1 MHRRLLAVLV
11 PLAVLLVA
19 ALGVPLSVTVAER
32 EMQETYVDRLNDVGR
47 FASLA
52 ETALSTGRTEA
63 LHQELARYRELYG
76 IPAAVI
82 DTSGTVL
89 LGPAGAYQ
97 EAARAEPALPR
108 IVTAALA
115 GARSEPSGE
124 WAPWDD
130 SALVVAEPVG
140 RDSEV
145 VGAVVTISDLSK
157 TRCRI
162 LVRWARLAGLGLL
175 PLIALVAVAWPVSAW
190 VLRPVRE
197 LDAASSRISQ
207 GDLTTRA
214 DAEAGP
220 VELRRL
226 AGSFNTMMDA
236 VENAVQRQR
245 AFVSDASHQLR
256 NPLTSLRLAVE
267 SLEPHLRA
275 DGDGRQVYDV
285 AVDELRAMQRMLNS
299 LQASARM
306 ESIRTASPVD
316 LDAVLATRV
325 DRWRALTATAG
336 QTLRVDVPP
345 GLRLLEPSG
354 GLGSILDE
362 LISNALRL
370 SNAKVV
376 EVTARVVPGG
386 AGGGPGDGGHVGH
399 GGGAG
404 AGRDGGVCARHGG
417 GEGVGHGGGAGV
429 GHVGVCAGHGGG
441 AGAGHVGGDCVGH
454 GGGADDGHGDA
465 SAAGGVVA
473 IAVRD
478 DGQGIDASERAQ
490 AIQRFWRSPRHQN
503 VPGTG
508 LGLAICADLVG
519 AAGGELR
526 LEDGLPRP
534 DGSGHGF
541 AAVVALPV
549 VPRVASS
556 SM

>member
-1 MHRRLLAVLV
+1 MHRRLLVVLV

-19 ALGVPLSVTVAER
+19 ALGVPLSVSVAER
-32 EMQETYVDRLNDVGR
+32 EIQETYVDRLNDVGR
-47 FASLA
+47 FSSLA

-63 LHQELARYRELYG
+63 LQQELARYHELYG
-76 IPAAVI
+76 IPVAVI

-89 LGPAGAYQ
+89 LGPADAYQ
-97 EAARAEPALPR
+97 EAARKEPALPR

-115 GARSEPSGE
+115 GARPEPSGE

-157 TRCRI
+157 TRSRI
-162 LVRWARLAGLGLL
+162 LTRWARLAGLGLL

-207 GDLTTRA
+207 GDLTIRA

-226 AGSFNTMMDA
+226 AESFNTMMDA

-267 SLEPHLRA
+267 SLEPHLGPADGSGNGAGNRA
-275 DGDGRQVYDV
+275 GDGRQVYAV
-285 AVDELRAMQRMLNS
+285 AVDELKAMQRMLNS

-325 DRWRALTATAG
+325 DRWRALTENAG
-336 QTLRVDVPP
+336 QTLAVDVPP

-370 SNAKVV
+370 SDARAV
-376 EVTARVVPGG
+376 EVTAQADPGEAG
-386 AGGGPGDGGHVGH
+386 GPGGGPGDGQG
-399 GGGAG
+399 
-404 AGRDGGVCARHGG
+404 DGP
-417 GEGVGHGGGAGV
+417 GVGSGG
-429 GHVGVCAGHGGG
+429 
-441 AGAGHVGGDCVGH
+441 
-454 GGGADDGHGDA
+454 
-465 SAAGGVVA
+465 GGVVT
-473 IAVRD
+473 IVVRD
-478 DGQGIDASERAQ
+478 DGQGIDASERVQ
-490 AIQRFWRSPRHQN
+490 ALRRFWRSPRHQN

-541 AAVVALPV
+541 AAVVALPA
-549 VPRVASS
+549 VPRVASPS
-556 SM
+556 DAPAPAPA

>member
-1 MHRRLLAVLV
+1 MSRRLLSVLV

-19 ALGVPLSVTVAER
+19 ALGVPLGVTVAER
-32 EMQETYVDRLNDVGR
+32 EMQEAYVDRLNDVGR

-63 LHQELARYRELYG
+63 LQQELTRYHELYD

-89 LGPAGAYQ
+89 LGPEEAYHD
-97 EAARAEPALPR
+97 AAAAEPGLPR

-115 GARSEPSGE
+115 GARSEPSNA
-124 WAPWDD
+124 WAPWET

-145 VGAVVTISDLSK
+145 VGAVVSISDLSK
-157 TRCRI
+157 TRGRI
-162 LVRWARLAGLGLL
+162 LVRWAQLAALGLL
-175 PLIALVAVAWPVSAW
+175 PLIGLVAVAWPVSAW

-197 LDAASSRISQ
+197 LDLATSRISQ
-207 GDLTTRA
+207 GDLTIRA

-267 SLEPHLRA
+267 SLEPHLA
-275 DGDGRQVYDV
+275 QGDNSRQMFGM
-285 AVDELRAMQRMLNS
+285 AVDELKAMQRMLNS

-306 ESIRTASPVD
+306 ESMRTASPVD
-316 LDAVLATRV
+316 LDEVLATRV

-336 QTLRVDVPP
+336 LTLAVDVPP
-345 GLRLLEPSG
+345 GLRLLEPPG
-354 GLGSILDE
+354 GLGSVLDE

-370 SNAKVV
+370 AEARVV
-376 EVTARVVPGG
+376 EVSAR
-386 AGGGPGDGGHVGH
+386 GGP
-399 GGGAG
+399 A
-404 AGRDGGVCARHGG
+404 AGRVT
-417 GEGVGHGGGAGV
+417 
-429 GHVGVCAGHGGG
+429 
-441 AGAGHVGGDCVGH
+441 
-454 GGGADDGHGDA
+454 
-465 SAAGGVVA
+465 
-473 IAVRD
+473 ITVRD
-478 DGQGIDASERAQ
+478 DGRGIDVTERAK
-490 AIQRFWRSPRHQN
+490 ALRRFWRSPRHQN

-526 LEDGLPRP
+526 LEDGLPRA
-534 DGSGHGF
+534 DGSGYGF
-541 AAVVALPV
+541 AAVITLPIVAPV
-549 VPRVASS
+549 PA
-556 SM
+556 MP

>member
-1 MHRRLLAVLV
+1 MRRRLLVVLV

-19 ALGVPLSVTVAER
+19 ALGMPHSVTLAER
-32 EMQETYVDRLNDVGR
+32 EMQETYVDRLGDVGR

-63 LHQELARYRELYG
+63 LQRELERYHELYG

-89 LGPAGAYQ
+89 LGPARAYR
-97 EAARAEPALPR
+97 EAAGAEPALPR

-115 GARSEPSGE
+115 GTRSEPSGE
-124 WAPWDD
+124 WAPWDG

-145 VGAVVTISDLSK
+145 VGAVVTISDLSR
-157 TRCRI
+157 TRSRV
-162 LVRWARLAGLGLL
+162 LLQWARLAGLGLL

-207 GDLTTRA
+207 GDLTIRA

-267 SLEPHLRA
+267 SLEPHLA
-275 DGDGRQVYDV
+275 GGGRPVYEV
-285 AVDELRAMQRMLNS
+285 AVDEVKAMQRLLNS

-306 ESIRTASPVD
+306 ESIRTASPVE

-325 DRWRALTATAG
+325 DRWRALTGTAG
-336 QTLRVDVPP
+336 QTLTVNVPG
-345 GLRLLEPSG
+345 GLRLLEPTG

-362 LISNALRL
+362 LVSNALRL
-370 SNAKVV
+370 SEARVV
-376 EVTARVVPGG
+376 EVSARTGPGG
-386 AGGGPGDGGHVGH
+386 VAS
-399 GGGAG
+399 GARTG
-404 AGRDGGVCARHGG
+404 SGGVESGARTGS
-417 GEGVGHGGGAGV
+417 
-429 GHVGVCAGHGGG
+429 
-441 AGAGHVGGDCVGH
+441 GD
-454 GGGADDGHGDA
+454 
-465 SAAGGVVA
+465 VV
-473 IAVRD
+473 IISVRD
-478 DGQGIDASERAQ
+478 DGQGIDVAERAQ
-490 AIQRFWRSPRHQN
+490 ALRRFWRSPRHQN

-541 AAVVALPV
+541 AAVVTLPV
-549 VPRVASS
+549 APPD
-556 SM
+556 

>member
-1 MHRRLLAVLV
+1 MHRRLLVVLV

-19 ALGVPLSVTVAER
+19 ALGVPLGVTVAER
-32 EMQETYVDRLNDVGR
+32 EMQEVYVDRLGDIDR

-63 LHQELARYRELYG
+63 LDQELTRYHELYG
-76 IPAAVI
+76 IPAAVL

-89 LGPAGAYQ
+89 LGPAGAYRD
-97 EAARAEPALPR
+97 AARSEPALPR

-124 WAPWDD
+124 WAPWHD

-157 TRCRI
+157 ARDRV

-197 LDAASSRISQ
+197 LDAATSRISR
-207 GDLTTRA
+207 GDLRTRA

-220 VELRRL
+220 AELRRL
-226 AGSFNTMMDA
+226 ADSFNTMMDA

-267 SLEPHLRA
+267 SLEPHLSPA
-275 DGDGRQVYDV
+275 GDGRQVYDV
-285 AVDELRAMQRMLNS
+285 AVEEMTAMQRMLDA
-299 LQASARM
+299 LQASSRM
-306 ESIRTASPVD
+306 ESMRTASPVE
-316 LDAVLATRV
+316 LDAVLATRL
-325 DRWRALTATAG
+325 DRWRALAATAG
-336 QTLRVDVPP
+336 ETLTVDVPP
-345 GLRLLEPSG
+345 GLRLLEPPG
-354 GLGSILDE
+354 GLGSVLDE

-370 SNAKVV
+370 SDARAV
-376 EVTARVVPGG
+376 ELSARVVPGG
-386 AGGGPGDGGHVGH
+386 A
-399 GGGAG
+399 AG
-404 AGRDGGVCARHGG
+404 
-417 GEGVGHGGGAGV
+417 
-429 GHVGVCAGHGGG
+429 
-441 AGAGHVGGDCVGH
+441 
-454 GGGADDGHGDA
+454 
-465 SAAGGVVA
+465 SVVV
-473 IAVRD
+473 AVRD
-478 DGQGIDASERAQ
+478 DGRGLDASERAQ
-490 AIQRFWRSPRHQN
+490 ALWRFWRSPRHQN
-503 VPGTG
+503 VSGTG

-526 LEDGLPRP
+526 LEEGLPRP

-541 AAVVALPV
+541 AAVVTLPACR
-549 VPRVASS
+549 P
-556 SM
+556 

>member
-1 MHRRLLAVLV
+1 MHRRLLVVLV

-19 ALGVPLSVTVAER
+19 ALGVPLSVSVAER
-32 EMQETYVDRLNDVGR
+32 EIQETYVDRLNDVGR

-63 LHQELARYRELYG
+63 LHRELARYHELYG
-76 IPAAVI
+76 IPVAVI

-89 LGPAGAYQ
+89 IGPVGAYQ
-97 EAARAEPALPR
+97 KAARNEPALPR

-115 GARSEPSGE
+115 GTRPEPSGD

-157 TRCRI
+157 TRQGI
-162 LVRWARLAGLGLL
+162 LVRWAQLAALGLL
-175 PLIALVAVAWPVSAW
+175 PLVALTAVAWPVSAW

-226 AGSFNTMMDA
+226 AESFNTMMDA

-267 SLEPHLRA
+267 SLEPHLREN
-275 DGDGRQVYDV
+275 GEGRQVYDV
-285 AVDELRAMQRMLNS
+285 AVDELKAMQRMLNS

-325 DRWRALTATAG
+325 ERWRALTATAG
-336 QTLRVDVPP
+336 QTLTVEVPA
-345 GLRLLEPSG
+345 GLRLLEPPG

-370 SNAKVV
+370 SDARLV
-376 EVTARVVPGG
+376 EVSARVTADRAGSGG
-386 AGGGPGDGGHVGH
+386 AV
-399 GGGAG
+399 
-404 AGRDGGVCARHGG
+404 
-417 GEGVGHGGGAGV
+417 E
-429 GHVGVCAGHGGG
+429 
-441 AGAGHVGGDCVGH
+441 
-454 GGGADDGHGDA
+454 
-465 SAAGGVVA
+465 

-478 DGQGIDASERAQ
+478 DGQGIDVSERAQ
-490 AIQRFWRSPRHQN
+490 ALRRFWRSPRHQN

-526 LEDGLPRP
+526 LEDGLPRAGG
-534 DGSGHGF
+534 DGHGF

-549 VPRVASS
+549 VSQTS
-556 SM
+556 

>member
-1 MHRRLLAVLV
+1 VHRRLLIVLV

-19 ALGVPLSVTVAER
+19 ALGVPLGVTVAER
-32 EMQETYVDRLNDVGR
+32 EMQEVYVDRLGDVGR

-63 LHQELARYRELYG
+63 LHQELTRYHELYD
-76 IPAAVI
+76 IPVAVI
-82 DTSGTVL
+82 DTSGRVL
-89 LGPAGAYQ
+89 LGPTGAYQ
-97 EAARAEPALPR
+97 EAARSEPALPR

-130 SALVVAEPVG
+130 STLVVAEPVG

-145 VGAVVTISDLSK
+145 VGAVVTISDLSR
-157 TRCRI
+157 TRDRI
-162 LVRWARLAGLGLL
+162 LVRWAQLAGLGLL

-190 VLRPVRE
+190 ALRPVRE
-197 LDAASSRISQ
+197 LDAATSRISQ
-207 GDLTTRA
+207 GDLTIRA
-214 DAEAGP
+214 VAEAGP

-226 AGSFNTMMDA
+226 AKSFNTMMDA

-267 SLEPHLRA
+267 SLETHLSPA
-275 DGDGRQVYDV
+275 GNGRQEYDV
-285 AVDELRAMQRMLNS
+285 AVDELKAMQRMLNS

-306 ESIRTASPVD
+306 ESMRTASPVD

-336 QTLRVDVPP
+336 QALAVDVPP
-345 GLRLLEPSG
+345 GLRLLEPPG

-370 SNAKVV
+370 SDAHVV
-376 EVTARVVPGG
+376 EVTARVVPDG
-386 AGGGPGDGGHVGH
+386 A
-399 GGGAG
+399 
-404 AGRDGGVCARHGG
+404 R
-417 GEGVGHGGGAGV
+417 
-429 GHVGVCAGHGGG
+429 AGHGNG
-441 AGAGHVGGDCVGH
+441 
-454 GGGADDGHGDA
+454 
-465 SAAGGVVA
+465 SAAAGVVT

-490 AIQRFWRSPRHQN
+490 ALGRFWRSPRHQN
-503 VPGTG
+503 VSGTG

-526 LEDGLPRP
+526 LEEGLPRP

-556 SM
+556 SDAPAPSQA

>member
-19 ALGVPLSVTVAER
+19 ALGVPLSITVAER

-63 LHQELARYRELYG
+63 LHRELAHYHELYG
-76 IPAAVI
+76 IPVAVI

-89 LGPAGAYQ
+89 LGPAGAYR

-115 GARSEPSGE
+115 GARSEPSWE
-124 WAPWDD
+124 WAPWND

-145 VGAVVTISDLSK
+145 VGTVVTVSDLSR
-157 TRCRI
+157 TRYRI
-162 LVRWARLAGLGLL
+162 LVRWAQLAGLGLL
-175 PLIALVAVAWPVSAW
+175 PLVALVAVAWPVSAW

-197 LDAASSRISQ
+197 LDAASSRISR
-207 GDLTTRA
+207 GDLTIRA

-275 DGDGRQVYDV
+275 TGDGRQVYDM
-285 AVDELRAMQRMLNS
+285 AVDELKAMQRMLNS

-325 DRWRALTATAG
+325 NRWQALTATAG
-336 QTLRVDVPP
+336 QTLTVDVPP
-345 GLRLLEPSG
+345 GLRLLEPPG
-354 GLGSILDE
+354 GLGSVLDE

-370 SNAKVV
+370 SDARAV

-386 AGGGPGDGGHVGH
+386 AGTGPGDAPANGPVNGP
-399 GGGAG
+399 
-404 AGRDGGVCARHGG
+404 
-417 GEGVGHGGGAGV
+417 
-429 GHVGVCAGHGGG
+429 
-441 AGAGHVGGDCVGH
+441 GDVP
-454 GGGADDGHGDA
+454 
-465 SAAGGVVA
+465 AAGDVVT
-473 IAVRD
+473 ITVRD

-490 AIQRFWRSPRHQN
+490 ALRRFWRSPRHQN

-541 AAVVALPV
+541 AAVVALPI
-549 VPRVASS
+549 VPREAPSS
-556 SM
+556 GPQAPPRT

>member
-1 MHRRLLAVLV
+1 MHRRLLVVLV
-11 PLAVLLVA
+11 PLAVMLVA

-32 EMQETYVDRLNDVGR
+32 EVQETYVDRLNDVGR

-63 LHQELARYRELYG
+63 LQLELARYHELYG
-76 IPAAVI
+76 IPVAVI

-89 LGPAGAYQ
+89 LGPTDAYR
-97 EAARAEPALPR
+97 EAARSEPGMGP

-115 GARSEPSGE
+115 GARPEPSGD
-124 WAPWDD
+124 WAPWAG

-145 VGAVVTISDLSK
+145 VGAIVTISDLSK
-157 TRCRI
+157 TRGRI
-162 LVRWARLAGLGLL
+162 MLRWAQLAGIGLL
-175 PLIALVAVAWPVSAW
+175 PLVALMAVAWPVSAW

-207 GDLTTRA
+207 GDLTIRA

-220 VELRRL
+220 AELRRL
-226 AGSFNTMMDA
+226 AESFNTMMDA

-275 DGDGRQVYDV
+275 AGDGRQVYDV
-285 AVDELRAMQRMLNS
+285 AVDELKAMQRLLNS

-325 DRWRALTATAG
+325 ERWRALTATAG
-336 QTLRVDVPP
+336 QTLAVDVPP
-345 GLRLLEPSG
+345 GLRLLEPTG

-370 SNAKVV
+370 SDARVV
-376 EVTARVVPGG
+376 EVTARAVP
-386 AGGGPGDGGHVGH
+386 AGGG
-399 GGGAG
+399 
-404 AGRDGGVCARHGG
+404 
-417 GEGVGHGGGAGV
+417 
-429 GHVGVCAGHGGG
+429 
-441 AGAGHVGGDCVGH
+441 
-454 GGGADDGHGDA
+454 
-465 SAAGGVVA
+465 VVT

-478 DGQGIDASERAQ
+478 DGQGIEASERAQ
-490 AIQRFWRSPRHQN
+490 ALRRFWRSPRHQN
-503 VPGTG
+503 VSGTG

-549 VPRVASS
+549 ADSS
-556 SM
+556 GAPA

>member
-1 MHRRLLAVLV
+1 MHRRLLVVLV

-19 ALGVPLSVTVAER
+19 ALGLPLGVSVAER

-63 LHQELARYRELYG
+63 LRQELARYHELYG
-76 IPAAVI
+76 IPVAVI
-82 DTSGTVL
+82 DTAGTVL

-97 EAARAEPALPR
+97 DAARAEPTLPR

-145 VGAVVTISDLSK
+145 VGTVVTISDLSK
-157 TRCRI
+157 TRHRI
-162 LVRWARLAGLGLL
+162 LLRWAQLAGLGLL
-175 PLIALVAVAWPVSAW
+175 PLVGLVAVAWPVSAW

-207 GDLTTRA
+207 GDLTIRA

-226 AGSFNTMMDA
+226 TESFNTMMDA

-275 DGDGRQVYDV
+275 VGDGRHAYDV
-285 AVDELRAMQRMLNS
+285 AVDEVKAMQRLLNS

-336 QTLRVDVPP
+336 QTLAVDVPP
-345 GLRLLEPSG
+345 GLRVLEPTG
-354 GLGSILDE
+354 GLGGILDE

-370 SNAKVV
+370 SDAQVV
-376 EVTARVVPGG
+376 EVAAEVVPS
-386 AGGGPGDGGHVGH
+386 
-399 GGGAG
+399 
-404 AGRDGGVCARHGG
+404 
-417 GEGVGHGGGAGV
+417 
-429 GHVGVCAGHGGG
+429 
-441 AGAGHVGGDCVGH
+441 
-454 GGGADDGHGDA
+454 GDA
-465 SAAGGVVA
+465 PAAADVVT
-473 IAVRD
+473 IVVRD
-478 DGQGIDASERAQ
+478 DGQGIDASEWAQ
-490 AIQRFWRSPRHQN
+490 ALQRFWRSPRHQN

-526 LEDGLPRP
+526 LEEGLPRP
-534 DGSGHGF
+534 DGSGYGF

-556 SM
+556 GAPAPSPA

>member
-1 MHRRLLAVLV
+1 MRRRLLVVLV

-19 ALGVPLSVTVAER
+19 ALGVPHSVTLAER
-32 EMQETYVDRLNDVGR
+32 EMQETYVDRLGDVGR

-63 LHQELARYRELYG
+63 LQQELTRYHDLYG

-89 LGPAGAYQ
+89 LGPAAAYQ

-115 GARSEPSGE
+115 GTRSEPSGE
-124 WAPWDD
+124 WVPWDA

-157 TRCRI
+157 TRSRV
-162 LVRWARLAGLGLL
+162 LLQWAQLAALGLL

-207 GDLTTRA
+207 GDLTIRA

-267 SLEPHLRA
+267 TLEPHLA
-275 DGDGRQVYDV
+275 GGGRQVYEV
-285 AVDELRAMQRMLNS
+285 AVDEVKAMQRLLNS

-306 ESIRTASPVD
+306 ESIRTTSPVD

-336 QTLRVDVPP
+336 QTLAVQVPP
-345 GLRLLEPSG
+345 GLRVLEPTG

-362 LISNALRL
+362 LVSNALRL
-370 SNAKVV
+370 SEARVV
-376 EVTARVVPGG
+376 EVSARVA
-386 AGGGPGDGGHVGH
+386 AGS
-399 GGGAG
+399 
-404 AGRDGGVCARHGG
+404 GVTADSR
-417 GEGVGHGGGAGV
+417 V
-429 GHVGVCAGHGGG
+429 
-441 AGAGHVGGDCVGH
+441 
-454 GGGADDGHGDA
+454 GAD
-465 SAAGGVVA
+465 GVVV

-478 DGQGIDASERAQ
+478 DGQGLDEAERAQ
-490 AIQRFWRSPRHQN
+490 ALRRFWRSPRHQN

-526 LEDGLPRP
+526 LEEGLPRP

-549 VPRVASS
+549 APQEPGD
-556 SM
+556 

>member
-1 MHRRLLAVLV
+1 MHRRLLVVLV

-19 ALGVPLSVTVAER
+19 ALGVPLGVTVAER

-52 ETALSTGRTEA
+52 ETALATGRTEA
-63 LHQELARYRELYG
+63 LRQELTRYHELYG
-76 IPAAVI
+76 IPVALI
-82 DTSGTVL
+82 DPAGTVL
-89 LGPAGAYQ
+89 LGPVGAYQ
-97 EAARAEPALPR
+97 AAARSQPALPR

-124 WAPWDD
+124 WAPWAD

-145 VGAVVTISDLSK
+145 VGAVVAISDLSK
-157 TRCRI
+157 TRERI
-162 LVRWARLAGLGLL
+162 LLRWARLAGLGLL
-175 PLIALVAVAWPVSAW
+175 PLLALAAVAWPVSAW

-197 LDAASSRISQ
+197 LDAATARISQ

-226 AGSFNTMMDA
+226 MGSFNTMMDA

-267 SLEPHLRA
+267 SLRPHLA
-275 DGDGRQVYDV
+275 PHGEPVFEV
-285 AVDELRAMQRMLNS
+285 AVDELKAMQRTLNS

-306 ESIRTASPVD
+306 ESMRTASPVD

-336 QTLRVDVPP
+336 QTLAVDVPP
-345 GLRLLEPSG
+345 GLRLLEPPG

-370 SNAKVV
+370 SGARLV
-376 EVTARVVPGG
+376 EVSAR
-386 AGGGPGDGGHVGH
+386 PGD
-399 GGGAG
+399 
-404 AGRDGGVCARHGG
+404 
-417 GEGVGHGGGAGV
+417 
-429 GHVGVCAGHGGG
+429 
-441 AGAGHVGGDCVGH
+441 
-454 GGGADDGHGDA
+454 
-465 SAAGGVVA
+465 VVT

-478 DGQGIDASERAQ
+478 DGQGIPAAERAK
-490 AIQRFWRSPRHQN
+490 ALGRFWRSSRHQN

-508 LGLAICADLVG
+508 LGLAICADLIK

-526 LEDGLPRP
+526 LDDGLPRP
-534 DGSGHGF
+534 DGSGHGL
-541 AAVVALPV
+541 AAVVTL
-549 VPRVASS
+549 PRV
-556 SM
+556 

>member
-1 MHRRLLAVLV
+1 M
-11 PLAVLLVA
+11 
-19 ALGVPLSVTVAER
+19 
-32 EMQETYVDRLNDVGR
+32 
-47 FASLA
+47 
-52 ETALSTGRTEA
+52 
-63 LHQELARYRELYG
+63 
-76 IPAAVI
+76 I

-97 EAARAEPALPR
+97 EAARAEPAVPR

-145 VGAVVTISDLSK
+145 VGAVVTISDLSQ
-157 TRCRI
+157 TRGHI
-162 LVRWARLAGLGLL
+162 LVRWVQLAALGLL

-197 LDAASSRISQ
+197 LDAASARISR
-207 GDLTTRA
+207 GDLTIRA

-267 SLEPHLRA
+267 SLEPHLRPA
-275 DGDGRQVYDV
+275 GDGRQLYDV
-285 AVDELRAMQRMLNS
+285 AVDELKAMRRMLNS

-325 DRWRALTATAG
+325 NRWRALTAAAG
-336 QTLRVDVPP
+336 QTLVVEVPP
-345 GLRLLEPSG
+345 GLRLLEPPG
-354 GLGSILDE
+354 GLGSVLDE

-370 SNAKVV
+370 SGSQTVQ
-376 EVTARVVPGG
+376 VTARLSPAAPDAAPGDAAR
-386 AGGGPGDGGHVGH
+386 AGGLVT
-399 GGGAG
+399 
-404 AGRDGGVCARHGG
+404 
-417 GEGVGHGGGAGV
+417 
-429 GHVGVCAGHGGG
+429 
-441 AGAGHVGGDCVGH
+441 
-454 GGGADDGHGDA
+454 
-465 SAAGGVVA
+465 

-478 DGQGIDASERAQ
+478 DGQGIDVAERAQ
-490 AIQRFWRSPRHQN
+490 ALGRFWRSPRHQN
-503 VPGTG
+503 VSGTG

-549 VPRVASS
+549 AAREAAADAASPV
-556 SM
+556 

>member
-1 MHRRLLAVLV
+1 MHRRLLVVLV

-52 ETALSTGRTEA
+52 ETALSTGRIEA
-63 LHQELARYRELYG
+63 LQQELARYHELYG
-76 IPAAVI
+76 IPVAVI

-115 GARSEPSGE
+115 GTRPEPAGE

-157 TRCRI
+157 TRRHI
-162 LVRWARLAGLGLL
+162 LVRWAQLAGLGLL
-175 PLIALVAVAWPVSAW
+175 PLIALIAVAWPVSAW
-190 VLRPVRE
+190 VLRPVRK
-197 LDAASSRISQ
+197 LDAASSRISR
-207 GDLTTRA
+207 GDLTIRA

-226 AGSFNTMMDA
+226 AQTFNTMMDA

-267 SLEPHLRA
+267 SLEPHLGGA
-275 DGDGRQVYDV
+275 GNGRQVYDV
-285 AVDELRAMQRMLNS
+285 AVDELKAMQRLLNS

-316 LDAVLATRV
+316 LDAVLVTRV
-325 DRWRALTATAG
+325 ERWRALTAAAG
-336 QTLRVDVPP
+336 QTLAVDVPP
-345 GLRLLEPSG
+345 GLRLLEPTG

-370 SNAKVV
+370 SDAQVV

-386 AGGGPGDGGHVGH
+386 AV

-404 AGRDGGVCARHGG
+404 DGGAF
-417 GEGVGHGGGAGV
+417 
-429 GHVGVCAGHGGG
+429 
-441 AGAGHVGGDCVGH
+441 
-454 GGGADDGHGDA
+454 
-465 SAAGGVVA
+465 AAGGVVT
-473 IAVRD
+473 IVVRD
-478 DGQGIDASERAQ
+478 DGLGIDASERVQ
-490 AIQRFWRSPRHQN
+490 ALRRFWRSPRHQN
-503 VPGTG
+503 VSGTG

-526 LEDGLPRP
+526 LEEGLPRP

-549 VPRVASS
+549 VPRAASGAEVGPDRAPPHPCPP
-556 SM
+556 

>member
-32 EMQETYVDRLNDVGR
+32 EMQETYVDRLGDVGR

-63 LHQELARYRELYG
+63 LHQELARYHQLYG

-97 EAARAEPALPR
+97 EAARAEPAVAR

-145 VGAVVTISDLSK
+145 VGAVVTISDLSQ
-157 TRCRI
+157 TRGHI
-162 LVRWARLAGLGLL
+162 LARWAQLAALGLL

-197 LDAASSRISQ
+197 LDAASARISQ
-207 GDLTTRA
+207 GDLTIRA

-236 VENAVQRQR
+236 VENAAQRQR

-267 SLEPHLRA
+267 SLEPHLRPA
-275 DGDGRQVYDV
+275 GDGRQLYDV
-285 AVDELRAMQRMLNS
+285 AVDELKAMQRMLNS

-325 DRWRALTATAG
+325 NRWRALTVAAG
-336 QTLRVDVPP
+336 QTLVVEVPP
-345 GLRLLEPSG
+345 GLRLLEPPG
-354 GLGSILDE
+354 GLGSVLDE

-370 SNAKVV
+370 SGSRTVQ
-376 EVTARVVPGG
+376 VTAQLSAGAPDAAPGDAAR
-386 AGGGPGDGGHVGH
+386 AGGLVT
-399 GGGAG
+399 
-404 AGRDGGVCARHGG
+404 
-417 GEGVGHGGGAGV
+417 
-429 GHVGVCAGHGGG
+429 
-441 AGAGHVGGDCVGH
+441 
-454 GGGADDGHGDA
+454 
-465 SAAGGVVA
+465 

-478 DGQGIDASERAQ
+478 DGQGIDVAERAQ
-490 AIQRFWRSPRHQN
+490 ALRRFWRSPRHQN
-503 VPGTG
+503 VSGTG

-549 VPRVASS
+549 AARASAADAAS
-556 SM
+556 PV

>member
-1 MHRRLLAVLV
+1 MHRRLLVVLV

-32 EMQETYVDRLNDVGR
+32 EMQETYVDRLGDVGR

-63 LHQELARYRELYG
+63 LHQELTRYHQLYG

-97 EAARAEPALPR
+97 EAARAEPAVPR

-145 VGAVVTISDLSK
+145 VGAVVTISDLSE
-157 TRCRI
+157 TRRHI
-162 LVRWARLAGLGLL
+162 LVRWARLAALGLL

-197 LDAASSRISQ
+197 LDAASARISR
-207 GDLTTRA
+207 GDLTIRA

-267 SLEPHLRA
+267 SLAPHLRP
-275 DGDGRQVYDV
+275 DGDGRQLFDV
-285 AVDELRAMQRMLNS
+285 AVDELKAMQRMLNS

-336 QTLRVDVPP
+336 QTLVVDVPP
-345 GLRLLEPSG
+345 GLRLLEPPG
-354 GLGSILDE
+354 GLGSVLDE

-370 SNAKVV
+370 SGSRTVQ
-376 EVTARVVPGG
+376 VTARRSAGAPDARSGDAAT
-386 AGGGPGDGGHVGH
+386 AGGLVT
-399 GGGAG
+399 
-404 AGRDGGVCARHGG
+404 
-417 GEGVGHGGGAGV
+417 
-429 GHVGVCAGHGGG
+429 
-441 AGAGHVGGDCVGH
+441 
-454 GGGADDGHGDA
+454 
-465 SAAGGVVA
+465 

-478 DGQGIDASERAQ
+478 DGQGIDVAERAQ
-490 AIQRFWRSPRHQN
+490 ALRRFWRSPRHQN
-503 VPGTG
+503 VSGTG

-534 DGSGHGF
+534 DGTGRGF

-549 VPRVASS
+549 AAPAAAAEAASPV
-556 SM
+556 

>member
-11 PLAVLLVA
+11 PLAVLLIA
-19 ALGVPLSVTVAER
+19 ALGLPLSVTVAER
-32 EMQETYVDRLNDVGR
+32 EMQETYVDRLGDVGR

-52 ETALSTGRTEA
+52 DTALSTGRTEA
-63 LHQELARYRELYG
+63 LQQELTRYHRLYG
-76 IPAAVI
+76 IPVAVI

-89 LGPAGAYQ
+89 LGPADAYQ
-97 EAARAEPALPR
+97 EAARAEPTLPR

-124 WAPWDD
+124 WAPWND

-145 VGAVVTISDLSK
+145 VGAVVTISDLST
-157 TRCRI
+157 TRERI

-190 VLRPVRE
+190 VLRPVGK
-197 LDAASSRISQ
+197 LDAATSRISK
-207 GDLTTRA
+207 GDLTIRV

-220 VELRRL
+220 PELRRL
-226 AGSFNTMMDA
+226 AESFNTMMDA
-236 VENAVQRQR
+236 VENSVQRQR

-267 SLEPHLRA
+267 SLDRHVRP

-285 AVDELRAMQRMLNS
+285 AVDELKAMQRMLNS

-306 ESIRTASPVD
+306 ESMRTASPVD
-316 LDAVLATRV
+316 LDEVLTTRV
-325 DRWRALTATAG
+325 ERWRALTATAG
-336 QTLRVDVPP
+336 QTLTVDVPP
-345 GLRLLEPSG
+345 GLRLLEPPG

-370 SNAKVV
+370 SDARVV
-376 EVTARVVPGG
+376 EVNARVSPGG
-386 AGGGPGDGGHVGH
+386 ASG
-399 GGGAG
+399 
-404 AGRDGGVCARHGG
+404 GRDG
-417 GEGVGHGGGAGV
+417 
-429 GHVGVCAGHGGG
+429 
-441 AGAGHVGGDCVGH
+441 
-454 GGGADDGHGDA
+454 DA
-465 SAAGGVVA
+465 TTSGVVT

-478 DGQGIDASERAQ
+478 DGRGIDASERPQ
-490 AIQRFWRSPRHQN
+490 ALRRFWRSPQHQN
-503 VPGTG
+503 VSGTG

-519 AAGGELR
+519 RAGGELR

-534 DGSGHGF
+534 DGSGYGF
-541 AAVVALPV
+541 AAVLALPV
-549 VPRVASS
+549 VTGADPPPGDPA
-556 SM
+556 

>member
-1 MHRRLLAVLV
+1 MVLV

-63 LHQELARYRELYG
+63 LHQELSRYHDLYG
-76 IPAAVI
+76 IPVVVI
-82 DTSGTVL
+82 DASGAVL

-97 EAARAEPALPR
+97 EAARSEPALVR

-115 GARSEPSGE
+115 GARSEPSAK

-157 TRCRI
+157 TRDRI
-162 LVRWARLAGLGLL
+162 LVRWGRLAGLGLL
-175 PLIALVAVAWPVSAW
+175 PLVALAAVAWPVSAW
-190 VLRPVRE
+190 VLRPVRK
-197 LDAASSRISQ
+197 LDAATARISE
-207 GDLTTRA
+207 GDLTIRA

-226 AGSFNTMMDA
+226 AQSFNTMMDA
-236 VENAVQRQR
+236 VENSVQRQR

-267 SLEPHLRA
+267 SLSPHLSSP
-275 DGDGRQVYDV
+275 GRPVFDV
-285 AVDELRAMQRMLNS
+285 AVDELKAMQRMLNA

-306 ESIRTASPVD
+306 ESMRTASPVD
-316 LDAVLATRV
+316 LDSVLATRV
-325 DRWRALTATAG
+325 DRWRALTETAG
-336 QTLRVDVPP
+336 QTLTVEVPP
-345 GLRLLEPSG
+345 GLRLLEPPG
-354 GLGSILDE
+354 GLGSVLDE

-370 SNAKVV
+370 SSAGLVS
-376 EVTARVVPGG
+376 VTASAGESVVT
-386 AGGGPGDGGHVGH
+386 
-399 GGGAG
+399 
-404 AGRDGGVCARHGG
+404 
-417 GEGVGHGGGAGV
+417 
-429 GHVGVCAGHGGG
+429 
-441 AGAGHVGGDCVGH
+441 
-454 GGGADDGHGDA
+454 
-465 SAAGGVVA
+465 

-478 DGQGIDASERAQ
+478 DGLGIDVADRAK
-490 AIQRFWRSPRHQN
+490 ALGRFWRSPRHQN

-526 LEDGLPRP
+526 LADGLPRP

-541 AAVVALPV
+541 AAVVALPLV
-549 VPRVASS
+549 S
-556 SM
+556 

>member
-1 MHRRLLAVLV
+1 VHRRLLVVLV
-11 PLAVLLVA
+11 PLAVLLVT
-19 ALGVPLSVTVAER
+19 ALGVPLGVTVAER
-32 EMQETYVDRLNDVGR
+32 EMQETYVDRLGDVGR
-47 FASLA
+47 YASLA
-52 ETALSTGRTEA
+52 DTALSTERTEA
-63 LHQELARYRELYG
+63 LDQELTRYHQLYG
-76 IPAAVI
+76 IPIAVI

-89 LGPAGAYQ
+89 LGPAGAYR
-97 EAARAEPALPR
+97 EAAEGEPTLPR

-115 GARSEPSGE
+115 GSRSEPSGA

-157 TRCRI
+157 TRDRI
-162 LVRWARLAGLGLL
+162 LVRWAWLAGLGLL
-175 PLIALVAVAWPVSAW
+175 PLLALIAVAWPVSAW
-190 VLRPVRE
+190 VVRPVRE
-197 LDAASSRISQ
+197 LDAATSRISQ

-226 AGSFNTMMDA
+226 AASFNTMMDA

-267 SLEPHLRA
+267 SLRPHLSPT
-275 DGDGRQVYDV
+275 GRPGFDV
-285 AVDELRAMQRMLNS
+285 AVDELKAMQRMLNS

-306 ESIRTASPVD
+306 ESMRTASPVD
-316 LDAVLATRV
+316 LDEVLATRV

-336 QTLRVDVPP
+336 QSLAVDVPP
-345 GLRLLEPSG
+345 GLRLLEPPG

-370 SNAKVV
+370 SDARLV
-376 EVTARVVPGG
+376 EVAARVVPG
-386 AGGGPGDGGHVGH
+386 
-399 GGGAG
+399 
-404 AGRDGGVCARHGG
+404 
-417 GEGVGHGGGAGV
+417 
-429 GHVGVCAGHGGG
+429 
-441 AGAGHVGGDCVGH
+441 
-454 GGGADDGHGDA
+454 DA
-465 SAAGGVVA
+465 VVA
-473 IAVRD
+473 ISVRD
-478 DGQGIDASERAQ
+478 DGRGIDAAERAK
-490 AIQRFWRSPRHQN
+490 AVRRFWRSPRHQN

-549 VPRVASS
+549 VAG
-556 SM
+556 

>member
-1 MHRRLLAVLV
+1 MHRRLLVVLV

-63 LHQELARYRELYG
+63 LHQELTRYHELYG
-76 IPAAVI
+76 IPVAVI

-157 TRCRI
+157 TRDRI
-162 LVRWARLAGLGLL
+162 LVRWAQLAGLGLL

-197 LDAASSRISQ
+197 LDAATSRISQ
-207 GDLTTRA
+207 GDLTIRA

-226 AGSFNTMMDA
+226 AESFNTMMDA
-236 VENAVQRQR
+236 VENAAQRQR

-275 DGDGRQVYDV
+275 AGDGRQVYDV
-285 AVDELRAMQRMLNS
+285 AVDELKAMQRMLNS

-306 ESIRTASPVD
+306 ESMRTASPVD

-336 QTLRVDVPP
+336 QTLAVDVPP
-345 GLRLLEPSG
+345 GLRLLEPPG

-370 SNAKVV
+370 SDAQVV
-376 EVTARVVPGG
+376 EVTARSSVVRRRP
-386 AGGGPGDGGHVGH
+386 AWSRSLS
-399 GGGAG
+399 ATT
-404 AGRDGGVCARHGG
+404 AR
-417 GEGVGHGGGAGV
+417 
-429 GHVGVCAGHGGG
+429 
-441 AGAGHVGGDCVGH
+441 
-454 GGGADDGHGDA
+454 
-465 SAAGGVVA
+465 
-473 IAVRD
+473 
-478 DGQGIDASERAQ
+478 GIDASERAQ
-490 AIQRFWRSPRHQN
+490 ALRRFWRSPRHQN

-526 LEDGLPRP
+526 LEEGLPRP
-534 DGSGHGF
+534 DGSGYGF

-549 VPRVASS
+549 VPRGASPS
-556 SM
+556 GAPAPSPV

>member
-1 MHRRLLAVLV
+1 MHRRLLVVLV

-63 LHQELARYRELYG
+63 LRQELIRYHELYG
-76 IPAAVI
+76 IPVALI
-82 DTSGTVL
+82 DTAGTVL
-89 LGPAGAYQ
+89 LAPSGAYQ
-97 EAARAEPALPR
+97 EAARSEPALPR

-124 WAPWDD
+124 WMPWAD

-145 VGAVVTISDLSK
+145 VGAVVAISDLSE
-157 TRCRI
+157 TRERI

-175 PLIALVAVAWPVSAW
+175 PLIALAAVAWPVSAW

-197 LDAASSRISQ
+197 LDAATSRISR

-267 SLEPHLRA
+267 SLRPHLVRGGEPVF
-275 DGDGRQVYDV
+275 DI
-285 AVDELRAMQRMLNS
+285 AVDELKAMQRMLNS

-306 ESIRTASPVD
+306 ESMRTASPVD

-336 QTLRVDVPP
+336 QTLVVDVPP
-345 GLRLLEPSG
+345 GLRLLEPPG

-362 LISNALRL
+362 LISNALRF
-370 SNAKVV
+370 V
-376 EVTARVVPGG
+376 
-386 AGGGPGDGGHVGH
+386 
-399 GGGAG
+399 G
-404 AGRDGGVCARHGG
+404 AGRV
-417 GEGVGHGGGAGV
+417 EVGAQ
-429 GHVGVCAGHGGG
+429 
-441 AGAGHVGGDCVGH
+441 
-454 GGGADDGHGDA
+454 
-465 SAAGGVVA
+465 AAGEVVT

-478 DGQGIDASERAQ
+478 DGPGLAAADRSKAVR
-490 AIQRFWRSPRHQN
+490 RFWRSPRHQN

-508 LGLAICADLVG
+508 LGLAICADLIG

-526 LEDGLPRP
+526 LADGLPRP
-534 DGSGHGF
+534 DGTGHGF
-541 AAVVALPV
+541 AALVTLPIV
-549 VPRVASS
+549 SPDN
-556 SM
+556 

>member
-1 MHRRLLAVLV
+1 MHRRLLVVLV

-19 ALGVPLSVTVAER
+19 ALGVPLGITVAER

-52 ETALSTGRTEA
+52 DTALQTGRTEA
-63 LHQELARYRELYG
+63 IHQDLTRYHELYG
-76 IPAAVI
+76 DPVAVI
-82 DTSGTVL
+82 DTSGRVL
-89 LGPAGAYQ
+89 LGPVGAYQ
-97 EAARAEPALPR
+97 EAARSEPALPQ

-124 WAPWDD
+124 WAPWHD
-130 SALVVAEPVG
+130 SHLVVAEPMG

-145 VGAVVTISDLSK
+145 VGAVVAIADLSK
-157 TRCRI
+157 TRQHI
-162 LVRWARLAGLGLL
+162 LVRWARLAGIGLL
-175 PLIALVAVAWPVSAW
+175 PLFALVAVAWPVSAW

-197 LDAASSRISQ
+197 LDAATSRISQ
-207 GDLTTRA
+207 GDLTIRA

-220 VELRRL
+220 GELRRL
-226 AGSFNTMMDA
+226 AESFNTMMDA

-267 SLEPHLRA
+267 SLAPHLA
-275 DGDGRQVYDV
+275 PTGQGAQMYAV
-285 AVDELRAMQRMLNS
+285 AVDELKAMQRMLNS

-306 ESIRTASPVD
+306 ESLRTASPVD

-336 QTLRVDVPP
+336 QTLSVDVSP
-345 GLRLLEPSG
+345 GLRLMEPPG
-354 GLGSILDE
+354 GLGSVLDE

-370 SNAKVV
+370 SGAQVV
-376 EVTARVVPGG
+376 AVTARAVP
-386 AGGGPGDGGHVGH
+386 

-404 AGRDGGVCARHGG
+404 TGPADGPAGELVM
-417 GEGVGHGGGAGV
+417 
-429 GHVGVCAGHGGG
+429 
-441 AGAGHVGGDCVGH
+441 
-454 GGGADDGHGDA
+454 
-465 SAAGGVVA
+465 

-478 DGQGIDASERAQ
+478 DGQGIDESERAK
-490 AIQRFWRSPRHQN
+490 ALRRFWRSPRHQN
-503 VPGTG
+503 VAGTG

-519 AAGGELR
+519 AAGGVLR

-541 AAVVALPV
+541 AAVLTLPIVAP
-549 VPRVASS
+549 VASPPAAVPS
-556 SM
+556 TPG

>member
-1 MHRRLLAVLV
+1 VHRRLLIVLV

-19 ALGVPLSVTVAER
+19 ALGLPLGVTVAER
-32 EMQETYVDRLNDVGR
+32 EMQEVYVDRLGDVGR

-52 ETALSTGRTEA
+52 ETALSTQRTEA
-63 LHQELARYRELYG
+63 LHQELTRYHELYG
-76 IPAAVI
+76 IPVAVI
-82 DTSGTVL
+82 DTSGTLL
-89 LGPAGAYQ
+89 LGPAEAYQ
-97 EAARAEPALPR
+97 AAARHEPALPR

-115 GARSEPSGE
+115 GARSEPSAE
-124 WAPWDD
+124 WAPWND

-145 VGAVVTISDLSK
+145 VGAVVTISDLSN
-157 TRCRI
+157 TRGRI
-162 LVRWARLAGLGLL
+162 LVRWAQLAGLGLL
-175 PLIALVAVAWPVSAW
+175 PLIALVAVAWPVSTW

-207 GDLTTRA
+207 GDLTIRA

-226 AGSFNTMMDA
+226 AESFNTMMDA

-267 SLEPHLRA
+267 SLAPHLRP
-275 DGDGRQVYDV
+275 DGNGRQAYDV
-285 AVDELRAMQRMLNS
+285 AVDELKAMQRMLNS

-306 ESIRTASPVD
+306 ESMRTASPVD
-316 LDAVLATRV
+316 LDTVLATRV
-325 DRWRALTATAG
+325 DRWRALTASAG
-336 QTLRVDVPP
+336 QTLAVDVPP
-345 GLRLLEPSG
+345 GLRLLEPPG

-362 LISNALRL
+362 LLSNALRL
-370 SNAKVV
+370 SDARLV
-376 EVTARVVPGG
+376 EVTAGSRT
-386 AGGGPGDGGHVGH
+386 D
-399 GGGAG
+399 
-404 AGRDGGVCARHGG
+404 RSGGVIT
-417 GEGVGHGGGAGV
+417 
-429 GHVGVCAGHGGG
+429 
-441 AGAGHVGGDCVGH
+441 
-454 GGGADDGHGDA
+454 
-465 SAAGGVVA
+465 

-478 DGQGIDASERAQ
+478 DGQGIDASERTQ
-490 AIQRFWRSPRHQN
+490 ALQRFWRSPRHQN

-508 LGLAICADLVG
+508 LGLAICADLVR

-534 DGSGHGF
+534 DGSGSGL

-549 VPRVASS
+549 VPESAPG
-556 SM
+556 

>member
-1 MHRRLLAVLV
+1 MHRRLLVVLV

-19 ALGVPLSVTVAER
+19 ALGVPLSVSVAER

-63 LHQELARYRELYG
+63 LQQELARYHELY
-76 IPAAVI
+76 AVSVAVI

-89 LGPAGAYQ
+89 LGPTGAYE
-97 EAARAEPALPR
+97 EAARAEPALSR

-115 GARSEPSGE
+115 GARPEPSGD

-157 TRCRI
+157 TRYRI
-162 LVRWARLAGLGLL
+162 LVRWAQLAGLGLL

-207 GDLTTRA
+207 GDLTIRA

-226 AGSFNTMMDA
+226 AESFNTMMDA

-267 SLEPHLRA
+267 SLEPHLDA
-275 DGDGRQVYDV
+275 AGGGRQVYDV
-285 AVDELRAMQRMLNS
+285 AVDEVKAMQRMLNS

-336 QTLRVDVPP
+336 QSLAVDVPP
-345 GLRLLEPSG
+345 GLRVLEPTG

-370 SNAKVV
+370 SDARMV
-376 EVTARVVPGG
+376 EVSVRVVPGG
-386 AGGGPGDGGHVGH
+386 GDGDGNGDGNGGGRGGGRGDGRGD
-399 GGGAG
+399 GA
-404 AGRDGGVCARHGG
+404 ADGGV
-417 GEGVGHGGGAGV
+417 VT
-429 GHVGVCAGHGGG
+429 
-441 AGAGHVGGDCVGH
+441 
-454 GGGADDGHGDA
+454 
-465 SAAGGVVA
+465 

-490 AIQRFWRSPRHQN
+490 ALRRFWRSPRHQN
-503 VPGTG
+503 VSGTG

-526 LEDGLPRP
+526 LEEGLSRP
-534 DGSGHGF
+534 DGSGYGF

-549 VPRVASS
+549 APSS
-556 SM
+556 DAPEPA